1 MKIFSKICM
10 WIVLLGSLLF
20 TSSAMAEEWVASK
33 LRGGVFVFD
42 GAGWQQIFRG
52 HIVDSSRAI
61 QTSPSARV
69 VFTRGQESID
79 VQGDTRIRIKDRVGN
94 LNTVVEQDFGEIT
107 VDVDKKNVQHFAV
120 KAPLLT
126 AVVKGTKFTVKAG
139 KSGDAAEVK
148 VERGRVE
155 VRDEERRVKVDVK
168 AGQRASRQAGKS
180 DVVEV
185 KGRGAL
191 EPIISLNTNKPIAK
205 NSAQLKVALG
215 LQAAPGQQNNENA
228 NAGGNGN
235 GNAGGN
241 GNGNAGGNGNGNAGG
256 NGGSNSGGNSGNSG
270 GNSGNSGG
278 NGNSNAGGNGKGK
291 GKS

>member
-1 MKIFSKICM
+1 MGRGKMKIFSKICM
-10 WIVLLGSLLF
+10 WIVLIGSLVF

-42 GAGWQQIFRG
+42 GAEWQQILRG

-139 KSGDAAEVK
+139 KNGDAAEVK

-185 KGRGAL
+185 NGRGAL
-191 EPIISLNTNKPIAK
+191 EPIVSLNTNKPIAK

-228 NAGGNGN
+228 NAGGK
-235 GNAGGN
+235 
-241 GNGNAGGNGNGNAGG
+241 GNAGGNGNGNAGG
-256 NGGSNSGGNSGNSG
+256 NGGDNAGGNGGGNSGGS
-270 GNSGNSGG
+270 SGNSGG
-278 NGNSNAGGNGKGK
+278 NGNGNAGGNDKGK